1 MLSWNNRQ
9 TEMSHS
15 LNLSAFM
22 PKHKQEGE
30 DKEGKGGR
38 QTVSKMEQNR
48 LRIRESERGEA

>member
-1 MLSWNNRQ
+1 
-9 TEMSHS
+9 MSLP

-22 PKHKQEGE
+22 PKHKQGGE
-30 DKEGKGGR
+30 TRGEVERQTDR